1 MTSNLVSHLIAY
13 HICIDDEETV
23 AVTKQIL
30 KGLNTIVLRI
40 ATETPTDKSLCVL
53 LPLLTKCCMVK
64 HGVLEVCLYRC
75 LHYTAV
81 VFF

>member
-1 MTSNLVSHLIAY
+1 M
-13 HICIDDEETV
+13 

-64 HGVLEVCLYRC
+64 HGVLEVGTYLSDAYYTLVYITYSTSHRC
-75 LHYTAV
+75 MYYTTFV
-81 VFF
+81 NI